1 MTATTEP
8 PTDPSPTATAPAN
21 QRNESPLERIDR
33 NTIELMGELRV
44 AGTGIQVLFAFLL
57 VVPFNQRFA
66 KLSSF
71 ERYDYFVTLLCIAG
85 AAALLIAPA
94 IHHRLLFRRNE
105 KPFLVDVANRTTIAA
120 VALLSVGFTG
130 ILVLISD
137 FMFGEV
143 TAIVIG
149 TIAGIGLAALWFGIP
164 IRRRRIRNRLV
175 RSAH

>member
-8 PTDPSPTATAPAN
+8 PIDPGSEAPAN
-21 QRNESPLERIDR
+21 ERHESPLERIDR

-44 AGTGIQVLFAFLL
+44 AGTGIQVLLAFLL
-57 VVPFNQRFA
+57 VVPFNQRFT

-94 IHHRLLFRRNE
+94 IHHRLLFRLGE
-105 KPFLVDVANRTTIAA
+105 KPYLVSVANRTTIAA
-120 VALLSVGFTG
+120 VALLSVGLTG

-137 FMFGEV
+137 FMFGGV
-143 TAIVIG
+143 AAIVVG
-149 TIAGIGLAALWFGIP
+149 TIAGGGITSLWFGIP
-164 IRRRRIRNRLV
+164 IHRRRMRKGLV
-175 RSAH
+175 RSTR

>member
-1 MTATTEP
+1 MTTATKP
-8 PTDPSPTATAPAN
+8 PIDPAAEAPAN
-21 QRNESPLERIDR
+21 QRSESPLERIDR

-66 KLSSF
+66 KLSAF
-71 ERYDYFVTLLCIAG
+71 ERHDYFVTLLCIAG

-94 IHHRLLFRRNE
+94 IHHRLLFRLGE
-105 KPFLVDVANRTTIAA
+105 KPYLVSVANSTTIAA

-137 FMFGEV
+137 FMFGELS
-143 TAIVIG
+143 AIVVG
-149 TIAGIGLAALWFGIP
+149 TIAGVSLAALWFGIP
-164 IRRRRIRNRLV
+164 IRRRRRRKRLA
-175 RSAH
+175 RSAR

>member
-1 MTATTEP
+1 MTATSKP
-8 PTDPSPTATAPAN
+8 PLDPGSEAPAN
-21 QRNESPLERIDR
+21 ERHESPLERVDR

-57 VVPFNQRFA
+57 VVPFNQRFS

-71 ERYDYFVTLLCIAG
+71 ERHDYFVTLLCIAG

-94 IHHRLLFRRNE
+94 VHHRLLFRLGE
-105 KPFLVDVANRTTIAA
+105 KPYLVSVANRTTIAA
-120 VALLSVGFTG
+120 VALRSVGFTG

-143 TAIVIG
+143 TAIVVG
-149 TIAGIGLAALWFGIP
+149 TIAGVGLGALWFGIP
-164 IRRRRIRNRLV
+164 IRRRSRRNRLL
-175 RSAH
+175 RSTR

>member
-1 MTATTEP
+1 MTATTKP
-8 PTDPSPTATAPAN
+8 PLDPGSEAPAN
-21 QRNESPLERIDR
+21 ERHESPLERIDR

-44 AGTGIQVLFAFLL
+44 AGTGIQVLLAFLL
-57 VVPFNQRFA
+57 VVPFNQRFT

-105 KPFLVDVANRTTIAA
+105 KPYLVSVANRTTIAA
-120 VALLSVGFTG
+120 VALLSVGLTG

-137 FMFGEV
+137 FMFGGAA
-143 TAIVIG
+143 AIVVG
-149 TIAGIGLAALWFGIP
+149 TIAGVSIAALWFGIP
-164 IRRRRIRNRLV
+164 IHRRMRNRV
-175 RSAH
+175 ARPAR